1 MEMGP
6 ALYRILEEIG
16 LPAPTMHMETPLGG
30 DVDFT
35 RLTCAVL
42 GSLRPLA
49 QQHNVSLETLG
60 DFNTLSER
68 IQAEVAAS
76 NTVVSYVPLVGAWSR
91 KPKGGGQK
99 RVRSE

>member
-1 MEMGP
+1 
-6 ALYRILEEIG
+6 
-16 LPAPTMHMETPLGG
+16 MHMETPLGS
-30 DVDFT
+30 DADFT
-35 RLTCAVL
+35 RLTCEVL

-68 IQAEVAAS
+68 IQTEVAAS

-91 KPKGGGQK
+91 KPMSGQK
-99 RVRSE
+99 RQQHPKGLR